1 MLTKTQLLVFYEI
14 CNGNDRLNKI
24 QNVLKKNN
32 THISKIIG
40 VLIKEKLIVKN
51 KQTLSVSEQFH
62 ALKLKEL
69 LLKSKHLI
77 EVLHD
82 SGLLILITLLEK
94 KTLKELLK
102 ETHLKEIT
110 IRKFIKNAQTMSLLL
125 KENKYYIVNYKV
137 WKNLIVFLEEYKKF
151 QENYDP
157 RIPLE
162 SKIYFKTKKEIVF
175 STEQE
180 LDATLTSFSAFKDY
194 DLLIYTFEN
203 FYYLP
208 NKKLT
213 KKDLL
218 LHTLAI
224 VEKTKE
230 FRQRMYLAL
239 FYYKY
244 KKEFKDIKHE
254 ILDNLNKIFSGE
266 KIETYPPLKEIKEK
280 AELYNIKM

>member
-1 MLTKTQLLVFYEI
+1 MLTKTQLLIFYEI

-24 QNVLKKNN
+24 EKVLKKNN
-32 THISKIIG
+32 THLSKIIG
-40 VLIKEKLIVKN
+40 ILIREKLIIKN
-51 KQTLSVSEQFH
+51 KQTLSVSEQLH

-69 LLKSKHLI
+69 LLKNKQLI
-77 EVLHD
+77 DVLHD

-94 KTLKELLK
+94 KTLKEITEK
-102 ETHLKEIT
+102 TQLKEIT
-110 IRKFIKNAQTMSLLL
+110 IRKFIRVANTMSLLL
-125 KENKYYIVNYKV
+125 KENKYYIVNYKI
-137 WKNLIVFLEEYKKF
+137 WKDLIVFLEEYKKF
-151 QENYDP
+151 QENYDS

-175 STEQE
+175 STTQE
-180 LDATLTSFSAFKDY
+180 LDATFTSFSAFRDY
-194 DLLIYTFEN
+194 NLLIYTFEN

-213 KKDLL
+213 KKDIL

-224 VEKTKE
+224 VDKTKE
-230 FRQRMYLAL
+230 FRQRIYLAL

-254 ILDNLNKIFSGE
+254 ILDNLNKIFLGE
-266 KIETYPPLKEIKEK
+266 KVETYPPLKEIKDK
-280 AELYNIKM
+280 AKMYNIKM